1 MIRRV
6 INSIPTGT
14 IIFIAGPDVA
24 RRPMVRRIAQD
35 RGALSNLAVVVL
47 LLVAVGLITAVWV
60 SFFVPR
66 PGPEPLVAQDG
77 DRVSVNYIGY
87 FQDTN
92 LVFDTSLESVAEDN
106 ATWRKA
112 VSFTFRGTWQTYGFR
127 LGDPADPQRPVPG
140 FEDGIRRMAEGD
152 TREIPVPPDV
162 GYGPMD
168 LAKLVVRPIL
178 ESVPVRL
185 TMNTT
190 EFQVRYSS
198 PPVSGANVTDP
209 LWGWPALVDVAGS
222 VITVTNS
229 PKIRQVVRPFDAWN
243 AEVVEIDDTANVG
256 DGTILVRHDVKTS
269 MLDAVG
275 GTSNGQDFYLSDVNI
290 PEDDPD
296 TGTYTLNFNRQV
308 VGRTLVFQVTLVT
321 LLRL

>member
-1 MIRRV
+1 
-6 INSIPTGT
+6 
-14 IIFIAGPDVA
+14 
-24 RRPMVRRIAQD
+24 MVRRIARD
-35 RGALSNLAVVVL
+35 DAAVSNLGVLVL
-47 LLVAVGLITAVWV
+47 LLVAVGLISAGWLY
-60 SFFVPR
+60 FFVPR
-66 PGPEPLVAQDG
+66 PGEEPLLAQDG
-77 DRVSVNYIGY
+77 DRVAVNYIGY

-140 FEDGIRRMAEGD
+140 FEDGIRRMAEGE

-168 LAKLVVRPIL
+168 PAKVVVRPIL

-190 EFQVRYSS
+190 EFQVLYGTS
-198 PPVSGANVTDP
+198 PASGANVTDP

-229 PKIRQVVRPFDAWN
+229 PEIRQIVRPFDAWN
-243 AEVVEIDDTANVG
+243 AEVVAIHDTANGG
-256 DGTILVRHDVKTS
+256 DGTILVRHDVETS

-275 GTSNGQDFYLSDVNI
+275 GTSNGQAFYLSDVDI

-296 TGTYTLNFNRQV
+296 AGTYTLNFNRQV